1 MVSDFGGQNDVVAD
15 LICLLLLQEVDVGPP
30 YASLNE
36 SFILGE
42 ILRDGTSVIVDAYL
56 VGKPRK

>member
-1 MVSDFGGQNDVVAD
+1 MYS
-15 LICLLLLQEVDVGPP
+15 LQEVDVGPP

-42 ILRDGTSVIVDAYL
+42 IVRKETSVTVVAYMTGK
-56 VGKPRK
+56 VGN